1 MQRQRSISPV
11 GTSRFEKEYAP
22 QSHHTTRETQTSP
35 TPSSPT
41 YDPRRHAMH
50 FSNPSKAST
59 IDSMRSADN
68 HAYSTAPT
76 SLNNSPI
83 GGEDIQALPRLP
95 TLVSSTSL
103 SQNTLSPTV
112 TKRSN
117 KLQRKKT
124 EPKQEPKHEH
134 IHNHS
139 QDTEREVNVVDT
151 EEWFARFR
159 SGDDYDPI
167 TDDCPDRATLA
178 AAYNI
183 PIYAADGTPMPFGQ
197 LYHPAT
203 ATHTRQLIIFIRHF
217 YCGACQA
224 YLKAISDNITMQEYF
239 SIPTPTS
246 IVVIGCGHP
255 ELIPFYKLKTGCPF
269 PIYAEPSRALF
280 KRLGMVLSVNIGMKR
295 PEYMKDISP
304 VAWAAGQMTTIR
316 KGIKARQAELNKAK
330 LEASERRRRQAELDS
345 DVAQLEAMEEQQSA
359 PSIVASSFGED
370 KLSIRKR
377 DVIKGGNIFQIGG
390 EFLFEE
396 GEVVWCHRMRNY
408 RNHAEV
414 SVIRK
419 VLELDD

>member
-1 MQRQRSISPV
+1 MPRERSISPV
-11 GTSRFEKEYAP
+11 GTSKFEKAYAP
-22 QSHHTTRETQTSP
+22 QSHSVATTSP
-35 TPSSPT
+35 TSPT
-41 YDPRRHAMH
+41 ASSHTFDARRHGMH
-50 FSNPSKAST
+50 ISNASKAST
-59 IDSMRSADN
+59 INSMLSTDN
-68 HAYSTAPT
+68 NAYSTAPT

-83 GGEDIQALPRLP
+83 GDNVSALPKLP
-95 TLVSSTSL
+95 TVHSSTAI
-103 SQNTLSPTV
+103 SQRATSTNE
-112 TKRSN
+112 R
-117 KLQRKKT
+117 Q
-124 EPKQEPKHEH
+124 HEH
-134 IHNHS
+134 THNHS
-139 QDTEREVNVVDT
+139 QDERNVNVVDSD
-151 EEWFARFR
+151 EWFARFR
-159 SGDDYDPI
+159 ADDQYETI
-167 TDDCPDRATLA
+167 TDECPDRATLA

-183 PIYAADGTPMPFGQ
+183 PIYTADGTPMPFGQ

-239 SIPTPTS
+239 SIPIPTS

-280 KRLGMVLSVNIGMKR
+280 KRLGMVMSLNIGTKR

-304 VAWAAGQMTTIR
+304 VAWAAGQITTIR

-330 LEASERRRRQAELDS
+330 IEASERRRRQAELDN
-345 DVAQLEAMEEQQSA
+345 DVAQLEAMEEAESA
-359 PSIVASSFGED
+359 RSIVASSFGED

-396 GEVVWCHRMRNY
+396 GEVLWCHRMKNY

>member
-1 MQRQRSISPV
+1 
-11 GTSRFEKEYAP
+11 
-22 QSHHTTRETQTSP
+22 
-35 TPSSPT
+35 
-41 YDPRRHAMH
+41 
-50 FSNPSKAST
+50 
-59 IDSMRSADN
+59 MRSAEN
-68 HAYSTAPT
+68 NAYSTAPT

-83 GGEDIQALPRLP
+83 GGGDDFQALPSLP

-103 SQNTLSPTV
+103 TQRPRSS
-112 TKRSN
+112 TKSAR
-117 KLQRKKT
+117 KLEKKNSRNNENRNERKH
-124 EPKQEPKHEH
+124 EDKHEH
-134 IHNHS
+134 RHEHTYHHDA
-139 QDTEREVNVVDT
+139 DTEREVNLFDT

-159 SGDDYDPI
+159 SGDDCDPV
-167 TDDCPDRATLA
+167 TDECPDRATLA

-239 SIPTPTS
+239 SIPIPTS
-246 IVVIGCGHP
+246 IIVIGCGHP

-280 KRLGMVLSVNIGMKR
+280 KRLGMVLSLNIGTKR
-295 PEYMKDISP
+295 PAYMKDISP
-304 VAWAAGQMTTIR
+304 VAWAAGQMTTIHQ
-316 KGIKARQAELNKAK
+316 GIKARQAELNKAK
-330 LEASERRRRQAELDS
+330 LEASERRRRQAELDN
-345 DVAQLEAMEEQQSA
+345 DVAQLEAMEEQHSA
-359 PSIVASSFGED
+359 RSIVVSSSGED
-370 KLSIRKR
+370 KLAIRKR